1 MIQRN
6 RGRVGLGRQRQVWE
20 WGVLAASLLVV
31 LLIVSFFFDEM
42 GFPRYWRMRQQVSQ
56 LEQDIATLQ
65 STNEQLKV
73 DVDRLRYDPER
84 IEILA
89 REELGLVRKGET
101 VYHVTPDPSPAL
113 RAPGARGPRVGQP

>member
-31 LLIVSFFFDEM
+31 LLIVSFFFDDM
-42 GFPRYWRMRQQVSQ
+42 GFPRYWRLRQQVSQ
-56 LEQDIATLQ
+56 LEQDIATLK
-65 STNEQLKV
+65 STNEQMKV

-101 VYHVTPDPSPAL
+101 VYHVTPDPSAVL
-113 RAPGARGPRVGQP
+113 RSSGPRDARVGAP